1 MNTIHKISIILSG
14 TVALLFVAH
23 KLYFKKLK
31 KRTVSKSKMNLINS
45 ADSSL
50 LCENSESSY
59 LIDKIIRC
67 FEQDKVYTN
76 PRLKIADLAKSIGT
90 NRNYLSRAVNGYFML
105 NFNQLCNY
113 FRVREAC
120 RIYVEEGLLPREV
133 WMRRS
138 GFISS
143 SSFSSSFSLFTGRS
157 PARWQ
162 REVRLRLQKN
172 EKVSIDEYVGK
183 LKDMIK
189 K

>member
-1 MNTIHKISIILSG
+1 MNTIHKISFIFSG

-23 KLYFKKLK
+23 KFYFKKLK
-31 KRTVSKSKMNLINS
+31 KRTISKSKMYLINS
-45 ADSSL
+45 AESSL
-50 LCENSESSY
+50 LCENSESTY
-59 LIDKIIRC
+59 LIDKILRC
-67 FEQDKVYTN
+67 FEQDKVYIN

-90 NRNYLSRAVNGYFML
+90 NRNYLSRAINGYFML

-120 RIYVEEGLLPREV
+120 RIYIEDGFVPREE
-133 WMRRS
+133 WMHRS

-162 REVRLRLQKN
+162 REVQLRLQKN
-172 EKVSIDEYVGK
+172 EKISIEEYVGE